1 MRLTLAAAA
10 VAASV
15 GCFAEFRSAG
25 RAGLWCRAASPQP
38 AAVDITEK
46 AYVVVRRP
54 VAVVRRPVVVAP
66 RALLSRR
73 GAFGAPVY
81 GSACDVTL

>member
-1 MRLTLAAAA
+1 MRITLTMA
-10 VAASV
+10 VIAASV
-15 GCFAEFRSAG
+15 GCFANPAALAAPAYG
-25 RAGLWCRAASPQP
+25 TGLGTAA

-66 RALLSRR
+66 RAVVV
-73 GAFGAPVY
+73 APRCYWRAGVRV
-81 GSACDVTL
+81 CV